1 MGSLRR
7 RISID
12 GRMFGVVSDA
22 GPAGADAPVFV
33 LLHGIGMSHRY
44 LARLHR
50 RLAAHGPVASVD
62 LPGFGGLPKP
72 PDDLDIG
79 QMAQAIA
86 GLLPAITEHSAVIVG
101 HSMGAQWAVEL
112 ARIHPEKVKAVV
124 AIGPVV
130 DSGHR
135 TLGQQA
141 LGLAV
146 DTMGETPRINTI
158 VFTDYLRCGVPWY
171 LAQARHMLTYPTE
184 ERVRGV
190 AAPILI
196 IRGGDDP
203 VAGRHW
209 CRLLRDSAP
218 VSRLVEVPGH
228 HHVVQESAPRAVAD
242 AIARHTV
249 GTWPMPLEYTAS
261 VL

>member
-12 GRMFGVVSDA
+12 GNMFRVVSDV
-22 GPAGADAPVFV
+22 GPADATAPVFV

-50 RLAAHGPVASVD
+50 RLMSSGRVASVD

-72 PDDLDIG
+72 PSDLDVTR
-79 QMAQAIA
+79 MAEAIA
-86 GLLPAITEHSAVIVG
+86 KALPAITDRPAVIVG

-112 ARIHPEKVKAVV
+112 ARLHPELVKAVV

-130 DSGHR
+130 DEAHR
-135 TLGQQA
+135 TLAEQA
-141 LGLAV
+141 LALSV
-146 DTMGETPRINTI
+146 DTLGETPRINTI

-171 LAQARHMLTYPTE
+171 LTQARHMLGYPLE
-184 ERVRGV
+184 DRLRGV
-190 AAPILI
+190 AVPVLI
-196 IRGGDDP
+196 IRGGNDP
-203 VAGRHW
+203 VAGRGW
-209 CRLLRDSAP
+209 CRRLRGCAP

-228 HHVVQESAPRAVAD
+228 HHVVQESAPRAVAS
-242 AIARHTV
+242 AIVAHTA
-249 GTWPMPLEYTAS
+249 GAWPTSLEPTTATS
-261 VL
+261 